1 METTVSDKLERLKAL
16 ADKAGALTT
25 YEVERKKNLKR
36 LRALFETLQL
46 AQKVARFEDI
56 FDFKAINLSG
66 ISLTAENLGKIAEG
80 KYAQIIA
87 ITYIQEGGK
96 RRAKNINLRYFGRV
110 EHLDP
115 ALKNDI
121 VEFILRWRLEKSFRG
136 VDHYRNLL
144 KSLENESKSDHS

>member
-1 METTVSDKLERLKAL
+1 MSDKLERLKAL
-16 ADKAGALTT
+16 ADKAEALAT

-36 LRALFETLQL
+36 LQTLFDRLQL
-46 AQKVARFEDI
+46 AEKVARFDEI

-66 ISLTAENLGKIAEG
+66 ISLTAESLGKITEG

-87 ITYIQEGGK
+87 ITYIEEEGK

-110 EHLDP
+110 ENLDP

-144 KSLENESKSDHS
+144 KTLGNRSNKDHS

>member
-1 METTVSDKLERLKAL
+1 MSDKLERLKAL
-16 ADKAGALTT
+16 ADKASAITT

-36 LRALFETLQL
+36 LRDLFDRLQL
-46 AQKVARFEDI
+46 GEKVERFEEI

-66 ISLTAENLGKIAEG
+66 ISLTAESLGKITEG

-87 ITYIQEGGK
+87 ITYMEEAGK

-110 EHLDP
+110 ENLDP
-115 ALKNDI
+115 SLKHAI

-144 KSLENESKSDHS
+144 KSLETESKEDHS

>member
-1 METTVSDKLERLKAL
+1 MSDKLERLKAL
-16 ADKAGALTT
+16 ADKAGALAT
-25 YEVERKKNLKR
+25 YEVERKKNIKR
-36 LRALFETLQL
+36 LRTLFDTLQL
-46 AQKVARFEDI
+46 SEKVARFDEI

-66 ISLTAENLGKIAEG
+66 ISLTAENLGKISEG

-87 ITYIQEGGK
+87 ITYIEEEGK

-110 EHLDP
+110 ENLDP
-115 ALKNDI
+115 LLKNNI

-144 KSLENESKSDHS
+144 KTLGDESKSCHS